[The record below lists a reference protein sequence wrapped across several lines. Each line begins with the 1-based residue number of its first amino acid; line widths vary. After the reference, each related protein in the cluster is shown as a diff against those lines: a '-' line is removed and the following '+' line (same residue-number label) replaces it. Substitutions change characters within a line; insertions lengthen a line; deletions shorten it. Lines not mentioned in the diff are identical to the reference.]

1 MSLDT
6 LTIANTIRDQIGIMN
21 IMAFGV
27 PRKSMMALPANDE
40 RLGGLFFKFT
50 NCPNIRNGSVM
61 VELMPSDTYR
71 VTVKNQLGNV
81 KYQGDDIY
89 CDVLFDVLDRVIG

>member
-6 LTIANTIRDQIGIMN
+6 ITIANTIRDQIGVAN

-27 PRKSMMALPANDE
+27 PRKSLMAMPANEE
-40 RLGGLFFKFT
+40 RLGGLYFRFT
-50 NCPNIRNGSVM
+50 NCPKIRHGSVT

-71 VTVKNQLGNV
+71 VTIKNQLGNI